1 MAKVLTEA
9 LDLSCQKVE
18 TGNEGD
24 LDRMSLVLAW
34 CESFYRAGIGTVVD
48 GNLGKQ
54 LRTAENGA
62 GLLDSIEPRMIA
74 DIAALRVSAVPQV
87 NSWNA
92 EVTDGARFEPNPN
105 FVGSDLVGGADADW
119 MVGDVLIDCKTSE
132 RLTNPWIRNTLFQLL
147 GYTLLDFEDSLHIR
161 QLAIWVPRR
170 EAMQLWSLDQ
180 ILGKPAEE
188 ALPKLRESFQ
198 GMLNVWNVQ
207 MAEEDRARRDAWE
220 EWRVAFEAERQA
232 EEDAA
237 SAQAEERKA
246 RKMRRIAAEER
257 RKKLQRRKRRY
268 LKLRPAPD

>member
-161 QLAIWVPRR
+161 QLAIWVPGVKPCSYGVLIRFWASQRR
-170 EAMQLWSLDQ
+170 RRCRSSERAS
-180 ILGKPAEE
+180 KAC
-188 ALPKLRESFQ
+188 STC
-198 GMLNVWNVQ
+198 GMFRWL
-207 MAEEDRARRDAWE
+207 
-220 EWRVAFEAERQA
+220 
-232 EEDAA
+232 
-237 SAQAEERKA
+237 
-246 RKMRRIAAEER
+246 RRIEPVATPGRSGESLSRLSVRR
-257 RKKLQRRKRRY
+257 RKTQHPRRLRRG
-268 LKLRPAPD
+268 RPEK